1 MTWKNQIFQILI
13 ASILLASCDA
23 FQEDVA
29 PKGEE
34 ELVLVE
40 GISALPNT
48 PVFIDLKKTI
58 RSSETV
64 RFSIG
69 AAPIKGSAT
78 ISDQAILQYIP
89 NSDFTQGQDVVSI
102 QLINRS
108 GQPIDTDS
116 LLITMATSADSLP
129 CFNGALSDYYSV
141 SKNSSLI
148 IYPIAND
155 GYCVESTSGAVIDFL
170 AEPAHG
176 TLSQVE
182 LFTYRYT
189 PDVDFVGQEQFMYE
203 LTLIDNEGAEFYS
216 LGQVNIEVTIASSGC
231 DSMVYPL
238 TYEMP
243 DSLSYLDVL
252 PYAPSPACDVFTW
265 TVHLKSVLSGS
276 AEVLHNGLIRYYP
289 GTDSIDVIDYSISF
303 GDQTFDNQITIIIE
317 GRTDDQCLEA
327 IYDEYQLPIKK
338 DSLGT
343 RDHPYILDVAENDI
357 TCSSEYA
364 IAILI
369 EPEIGVSSVN
379 AEHMIEYYVEDFES
393 DSTETALLYQICAGG
408 ACDTAHVSLMLE
420 F

>member
-1 MTWKNQIFQILI
+1 MIWKNQTFQILI
-13 ASILLASCDA
+13 VGILLTSCDA

-29 PKGEE
+29 PKGEH
-34 ELVLVE
+34 ELVLTE

-58 RSSETV
+58 RSSEAV

-69 AAPIKGSAT
+69 AAPNKGSAT
-78 ISDQAILQYIP
+78 ISDQAILQYVP
-89 NSDFTQGQDVVSI
+89 NSDFTHGQDVVSI
-102 QLINRS
+102 QLLNGV
-108 GQPIDTDS
+108 GQLIDTDS

-155 GYCVESTSGAVIDFL
+155 GYCVESTSGAVIDFME
-170 AEPAHG
+170 EPTHG
-176 TLSQVE
+176 SLSQVE

-189 PDVDFVGQEQFMYE
+189 PEADFVGREQFMYE
-203 LTLIDNEGAEFYS
+203 LTLIDNEGATFYS
-216 LGQVNIEVTIASSGC
+216 IGQVNIDVTETSFGC
-231 DSMVYPL
+231 DTMVYPL

-252 PYAPSPACDVFTW
+252 PFAPSPVCEVFTW
-265 TVHLKSVLSGS
+265 TVHLKSVTSGS
-276 AEVLHNGLIRYYP
+276 AEVLNSGLIRYYP

-303 GDQTFDNQITIIIE
+303 GDQTFHNQITIIIE

-327 IYDEYQLPIKK
+327 IYDEYQLSITK

-343 RDHPYILDVAENDI
+343 RDHPYILNVAENDI
-357 TCSSEYA
+357 TCSTDYTLQ
-364 IAILI
+364 IVI

-379 AEHMIEYYVEDFES
+379 AEQMIEYYVENFES
-393 DSTETALLYQICAGG
+393 DSTETAFLYQICAGG
-408 ACDTAHVSLMLE
+408 ACDTAHVALMLE